1 MLCLDTTTRK
11 LQAVLGGAVTTTQP
25 QVSVVSYDVDARS
38 RSTTEEYRRSLTVI
52 ATNSGTDVD
61 ICAAPS
67 VINAV
72 RHIEHVCV
80 YNKDSAGVTVTIK
93 IDDGGTETI
102 LVSQALAAGESLI
115 YERGQGW
122 QII

>member
-1 MLCLDTTTRK
+1 MLVLDTTTRK
-11 LQAVLGGAVTTTQP
+11 LQAVLAGAITTSQP

-38 RSTTEEYRRSLTVI
+38 KPTAEDYRRSLTVTN
-52 ATNSGTDVD
+52 TNSATDVD
-61 ICAAPS
+61 ICAAPGT
-67 VINAV
+67 INAV

-80 YNKDSAGVTVTIK
+80 FNKDSVAATVTVK

-102 LVSQALAAGESLI
+102 LVSQALAAGESLV

-122 QII
+122 QVI